1 MDGRDFIEEIQ
12 ELTDL
17 VWTDIKISP
26 GTPGCFLKAYREEL
40 GVRIYYKISNY
51 DSYRGVFGHECVNE
65 LIVSRLLS
73 VLEIEHLEY
82 QLIHA
87 RILVDGK
94 ETETYITRS
103 VNFRRDDERK
113 MAFDVFY
120 DLNREEKESPLDF
133 AVRMGWEKYVYQMIV
148 VDYLICNRDRHGAN
162 IEILVDPQDR
172 ARPAPLFD
180 QGLSLLFSCYGNMD
194 SIRKFDVMEDRAVN
208 NYIGSRSLEYNLGL
222 LPKGE
227 RLFEGRLKKG
237 DRERILAGLD
247 TVSTGDHLGKIWDMI
262 WGRWNRYVQVCH
274 QESRL

>member
-133 AVRMGWEKYVYQMIV
+133 AVRMGWEKYVYF
-148 VDYLICNRDRHGAN
+148 LWG
-162 IEILVDPQDR
+162 
-172 ARPAPLFD
+172 
-180 QGLSLLFSCYGNMD
+180 GG
-194 SIRKFDVMEDRAVN
+194 
-208 NYIGSRSLEYNLGL
+208 
-222 LPKGE
+222 
-227 RLFEGRLKKG
+227 
-237 DRERILAGLD
+237 
-247 TVSTGDHLGKIWDMI
+247 GK
-262 WGRWNRYVQVCH
+262 
-274 QESRL
+274 